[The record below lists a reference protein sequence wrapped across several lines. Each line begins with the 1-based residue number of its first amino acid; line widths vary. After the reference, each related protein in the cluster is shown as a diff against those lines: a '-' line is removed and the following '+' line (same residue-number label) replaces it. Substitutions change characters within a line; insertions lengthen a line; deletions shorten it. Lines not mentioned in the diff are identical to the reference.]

1 MELEAKGYEFSTHCD
16 TEVIVYA
23 WQEWGEGCVD
33 RFRGMFAFAV
43 WDRNRETLFLA
54 RDRLGI
60 KPLYYANLPNG
71 QFIFGSELKV
81 LMKHPELPREL
92 ESTAIEEYFGFGY
105 VPDPKTIYKAAR
117 KLPPGFK
124 LTIKRGDKNYEP
136 RQYWDVSFSRN
147 QPSDPGELREELI
160 ERFRE
165 AVKIRMVAEVPLGA
179 FLSGGVDSSAV
190 VAMMAGLSEEPVNT
204 CSISFGDPEF
214 NEAQF
219 AAQVAEQYQSAY
231 SVEQVDSN
239 DFNLV
244 DKLSGLYDEP
254 YADSS
259 ALPTYRVCELAKK
272 KSDRSIVR

>member
-1 MELEAKGYEFSTHCD
+1 MCGIAGIFDIHKKREINRELLASMNEVQHHRGPDEDGIHLEPGLGLAHKRLSIIDIASGQQPLFSKDKSVVVTYNGEIYNFVDLRSELEAKGYQFTTHCD

-60 KPLYYANLPNG
+60 KPLYYATLPNG

-105 VPDPKTIYKAAR
+105 VPDPKTIYKAAH

-124 LTIKRGDKNYEP
+124 LTIKRGDKGYKP
-136 RQYWDVSFSRN
+136 CQYWDVSFSMD
-147 QPSDPGELREELI
+147 QSSDPGELREGNYSDPHSQ
-160 ERFRE
+160 
-165 AVKIRMVAEVPLGA
+165 IRQ
-179 FLSGGVDSSAV
+179 
-190 VAMMAGLSEEPVNT
+190 T
-204 CSISFGDPEF
+204 
-214 NEAQF
+214 
-219 AAQVAEQYQSAY
+219 
-231 SVEQVDSN
+231 
-239 DFNLV
+239 
-244 DKLSGLYDEP
+244 
-254 YADSS
+254 
-259 ALPTYRVCELAKK
+259 
-272 KSDRSIVR
+272 VRIMRG